1 MVKGSYG
8 CTLFSMILILSI
20 IHTPNSTA
28 FDTITSDGEF
38 IDFNDIDGTHFTDSI
53 DTNGTMTFDGNNH
66 SWSVV
71 DLFDIDENSE
81 PKLLLSGEYFNS
93 ITPIEDGLWEWNLNF
108 NLTNINCTC
117 ELIVSS
123 FSESV
128 DGNMNQITSKLM
140 VYLGDSNHQ
149 PFIMHDSVSS
159 EKMDNENH
167 TITFTVITP
176 YINQVNPI
184 QSINSGLMLYSSYCQ
199 APSNVCLD
207 NPIQTELNFTFDN
220 NFLSVIVNQKEL
232 SLSDGYWSFDFS
244 IKDQFLRDSNS
255 VSSRIILDDTAPSV
269 VLTSK
274 SNILESESFLVYA
287 SIDDYFIGS
296 PLSLTWTI
304 TDPQGSSR
312 GLLNEESYHNSTIE
326 LTFDQSGDWDV
337 QILVRDSANF
347 IVVENLTIS
356 VENVVPIINLNLDG
370 LYVSNGAD
378 LFILKD
384 SHWLLNASSSI
395 DTSNDIETLTY
406 EWYHNG
412 MILSKTGST
421 LSDQD
426 VKIDSSS
433 EIRLVISDDDMQSD
447 EIIFHMSVSESTNDE
462 SSSKVLLYSGL
473 GFLVL
478 SSIVGLL
485 LFSRRDSA
493 DIELPKWKSKN

>member
-8 CTLFSMILILSI
+8 CTLFSVILIFSI
-20 IHTPNSTA
+20 IYTPTSTA
-28 FDTITSDGEF
+28 SETITSDDEL
-38 IDFNDIDGTHFTDSI
+38 IDFNDIDGTHFMDSI
-53 DTNGTMTFDGNNH
+53 NTNGTMTFDGNNH
-66 SWSVV
+66 SWSIV

-81 PKLLLSGEYFNS
+81 PKLLLYGEYFNS

-117 ELIVSS
+117 NLIVSS

-128 DGNMNQITSKLM
+128 DGYVNQLTSKLM

-149 PFIMHDSVSS
+149 PFIMQDSVSS
-159 EKMDNENH
+159 EKIDNENH

-176 YINQVNPI
+176 HIDQVNPI
-184 QSINSGLMLYSSYCQ
+184 QSVNSGLILQSSYCQ

-207 NPIQTELNFTFDN
+207 NPIQTDLNFTFGN
-220 NFLSVIVNQKEL
+220 SFLSVIVNQKEL
-232 SLSDGYWSFDFS
+232 SLSDGYWSFDFL

-326 LTFDQSGDWDV
+326 LTFDQSGNWDV

-370 LYVSNGAD
+370 LFVSNGAN

-395 DTSNDIETLTY
+395 DTSNDFENLTY
-406 EWYHNG
+406 EWHHNG
-412 MILSKTGST
+412 VILSHTGST
-421 LSDQD
+421 LSEKDIE
-426 VKIDSSS
+426 IDSSS
-433 EIRLVISDDDMQSD
+433 EIRLVIFDDDMQSD
-447 EIIFHMSVSESTNDE
+447 ELIFHISISESTSDE

-473 GFLVL
+473 GFLIL
-478 SSIVGLL
+478 SSIIGLI
-485 LFSRRDSA
+485 LFSRRDSTH
-493 DIELPKWKSKN
+493 IELPKWKSKN